1 MQPEEERLANNNNTR
16 EQRFMLLALEEGRK
30 ALAEGEVPVGCVFV
44 CNEKVIAAAA
54 NKTNALR
61 NATLH
66 AEIVAIDQIM
76 ELDAEATTN
85 IFPQCELFVTCEPCV
100 MCASALMQV
109 GIKKVYFG
117 CRNERFGGCGSVLN
131 LHLPNG
137 EGIRQ
142 AGYEVESGL
151 YAEEAIQLLKEFY
164 EAGNPNAPT
173 PKRRVID
180 KEIME

>member
-109 GIKKVYFG
+109 DILLRPRFLPFASSFLFLLTPTHESKKFTLAAG
-117 CRNERFGGCGSVLN
+117 T
-131 LHLPNG
+131 NG
-137 EGIRQ
+137 LAAAALFLTFICQMVKG
-142 AGYEVESGL
+142 
-151 YAEEAIQLLKEFY
+151 
-164 EAGNPNAPT
+164 
-173 PKRRVID
+173 
-180 KEIME
+180 